1 VRGLAALLV
10 LVARG
15 AAATTFVV
23 AESGGDF
30 TAIQPAL
37 DAAMPG
43 DTVRVHEKAT
53 PYVEKLV
60 LPRSGAPGAYITL
73 EAWPGEHPVVDGTG
87 VPGDHLVQIASRSWV
102 RVTGLELRN
111 DLGVTDGSGIRVTG
125 SGSHV
130 ELRQN
135 RIHDIRGRNAMGIT
149 VYATEP
155 TAISDLIIDGNEIF
169 ECEPAPSEALTL
181 NGNVDGF
188 QVTNNVVRD
197 VNNIGIDMIGGERD
211 IQPDQSLVA
220 RNGVVR
226 GNQVM
231 RARSSYGG
239 GFAGGIYVDGGS
251 AIVVEN
257 NLVTESD
264 LGLEVGAENPGIV
277 ASAVIVRNNLL
288 VANDKAGLV
297 FGGYAAR
304 VGRVRDSRFTGNT
317 CYHNDT
323 LGAGFGELWIQY
335 AEQNIVENNLFS
347 ATPQNLLL
355 QSDAGNTGNTIDYN
369 VWFVDAGAA
378 AARFVW
384 NGTEYAGFAAY
395 RAGTGQ
401 DAHSLFA
408 DPALADAAAGDFHLT
423 GSSPAIDAGDPA
435 FVADPGETDLDGG
448 ARVLGPRVDMGAD
461 EASRCGNGVVELP
474 EQCDDG
480 NVVSGDGCD
489 ANCTPTGCGNR
500 IVTAGEQCDDGN
512 LVSGD
517 CCSPICQ
524 LEPPGAPCD
533 DGDAC
538 TQADACTAG
547 VCAGLDEPA
556 TGCRSAASGTLS
568 LRGGALV
575 EPSKR
580 LLTWRWSNGAGS
592 SLADFG
598 DPVATTGAYT
608 LCLYDA
614 TTGGS
619 RRVLR
624 ATVPGGGSCAGKP
637 CWKARGVSGFTY
649 RDREL
654 ARDGVA
660 SMTFKVSGG
669 GQASIALKA
678 KGPLLE
684 TPALPLAQSP
694 DVTIQLR
701 GGDACWETVFPAP
714 AARGD
719 GSRFKDTAR

>member
-1 VRGLAALLV
+1 VKGWAALLL
-10 LVARG
+10 LVAHG

-37 DAAMPG
+37 DAAMAG
-43 DTVRVHEKAT
+43 DTVHVRAKAT
-53 PYVEKLV
+53 PYFEKLV
-60 LPRSGAPGAYITL
+60 FPRSGAAGAWITL
-73 EAWPGEHPVVDGTG
+73 DAWPGDQPVIDGTG
-87 VPGDHLVQIASRSWV
+87 VAGDHLILLESRSWV
-102 RVTGLELRN
+102 RIVGLELRN
-111 DLGVTDGSGIRVTG
+111 DLGLDDGSGIRVEG

-149 VYATEP
+149 VFATEP
-155 TAISDLIIDGNEIF
+155 TAISDLVIDGNEVYD
-169 ECEPAPSEALTL
+169 CDPAPSEALTL

-188 QVTNNVVRD
+188 TVTNNVVRD
-197 VNNIGIDMIGGERD
+197 VNNIGIDAIGGERD
-211 IQPDQSLVA
+211 IQPDQNLVA

-226 GNQVM
+226 GNQVI

-239 GFAGGIYVDGGS
+239 GFAGGIYIDGGR

-257 NLVTESD
+257 NLVTQSD
-264 LGLEVGAENPGIV
+264 LGLEVGSENAGVV
-277 ASAVIVRNNLL
+277 ASAVTVRNNLL
-288 VANDKAGLV
+288 IANEKAGLV
-297 FGGYAAR
+297 FGGYAAS

-335 AEQNIVENNLFS
+335 AENNVVENNLFY
-347 ATPQNLLL
+347 ATAQNLLL

-369 VWFVDAGAA
+369 LWFADAGAA
-378 AARFVW
+378 AGRFVW
-384 NGTEYAGFAAY
+384 NGTEYPGFAAY
-395 RAGTGQ
+395 RAATGQ

-408 DPALADAAAGDFHLT
+408 DPVLANPGGGDFHLS

-435 FVADPGETDLDGG
+435 FVADPNETDLDGG
-448 ARVLGPRVDMGAD
+448 ARVLGPRVDIGAD
-461 EASRCGNGVVELP
+461 EASRCGNGIIEVP

-480 NVVSGDGCD
+480 NLVSGDGCD

-500 IVTAGEQCDDGN
+500 ILTAGEQCDDGN

-517 CCSPICQ
+517 CCSPTCQ
-524 LEPPGAPCD
+524 LEPPGAACD

-538 TQADACTAG
+538 TQADACAAG

-556 TGCRSAASGTLS
+556 AGCRSAASATLG

-575 EPSKR
+575 APSKR
-580 LLTWRWSNGAGS
+580 LLTWKWSRGVGS

-598 DPVATTGAYT
+598 DPVATTSAYT

-614 TTGGS
+614 TTAGS

-637 CWKARGVSGFTY
+637 CWKARGVSGFSY
-649 RDREL
+649 RDRDL

-669 GQASIALKA
+669 QASIALKA
-678 KGPLLE
+678 KGALLA

-701 GGDACWETVFPAP
+701 GGDACWETVLPAP
-714 AARGD
+714 ATRSDGAR
-719 GSRFKDTAR
+719 FADTAR

>member
-1 VRGLAALLV
+1 VKGWVALLL
-10 LVARG
+10 LVAHG

-43 DTVRVHEKAT
+43 DTVHVRAKAT
-53 PYVEKLV
+53 PYFEKLV
-60 LPRSGAPGAYITL
+60 FPRSGAAGAWITL
-73 EAWPGEHPVVDGTG
+73 DAWPGDQPIIDGTG
-87 VPGDHLVQIASRSWV
+87 VPGDHLILLQSRSWV
-102 RVTGLELRN
+102 RIVGLELCN
-111 DLGVTDGSGIRVTG
+111 DLGLDDGSGIRVEG

-149 VYATEP
+149 VFATEP
-155 TAISDLIIDGNEIF
+155 TAISDLVIDGNEVYD
-169 ECEPAPSEALTL
+169 CDPAPSEALTL

-188 QVTNNVVRD
+188 TVTNNVVRD
-197 VNNIGIDMIGGERD
+197 VNNIGIDAIGGERD
-211 IQPDQSLVA
+211 IQPDQNLVA
-220 RNGVVR
+220 RNGVMR
-226 GNQVM
+226 GNHVI

-239 GFAGGIYVDGGS
+239 GFAGGIYIDGGR

-264 LGLEVGAENPGIV
+264 LGLEVGSENAGVV
-277 ASAVIVRNNLL
+277 ASAVTVRNNLL
-288 VANDKAGLV
+288 IANEKAGLV
-297 FGGYAAR
+297 FGGYAAS
-304 VGRVRDSRFTGNT
+304 VGRVRDSHFTGNT

-335 AEQNIVENNLFS
+335 AENNVVENNLFY
-347 ATPQNLLL
+347 ATAQNLLL

-369 VWFVDAGAA
+369 LWFADAGAA

-395 RAGTGQ
+395 RAATGQ

-408 DPALADAAAGDFHLT
+408 DPGLANPGAGDFHLT
-423 GSSPAIDAGDPA
+423 VSSPAIDAGDPA

-448 ARVLGPRVDMGAD
+448 ARVLGPRVDIGAD
-461 EASRCGNGVVELP
+461 EASRCGNGIIEVP

-480 NVVSGDGCD
+480 NLVSGDGCD

-500 IVTAGEQCDDGN
+500 ILTAGEQCDDGN

-517 CCSPICQ
+517 CCSPTCQ

-538 TQADACTAG
+538 TQADACAAG

-556 TGCRSAASGTLS
+556 AGCRSAASGTLG

-575 EPSKR
+575 APSKR
-580 LLTWRWSNGAGS
+580 LLTWKWSKGAGS

-598 DPVATTGAYT
+598 DPVATTSAYT

-614 TTGGS
+614 TSDGS

-637 CWKARGVSGFTY
+637 CWKTRGVSGFSY
-649 RDREL
+649 RDRDL

-669 GQASIALKA
+669 QASIALKA
-678 KGPLLE
+678 KGALLA
-684 TPALPLAQSP
+684 TPALPLAQFP

-701 GGDACWETVFPAP
+701 GGEACWETVLPAP
-714 AARGD
+714 ATRSD
-719 GSRFKDTAR
+719 GSRFADTAR